1 MLLLFHRLGHLLTL
15 TLLAYQASVSAE
27 EPGAEPQPTSLH
39 GADLSLRTQL
49 LKLLKSLEYQR
60 KPPTETHRPSDST
73 SRLASTAQPAEGA
86 GLKVNSRRGLSDF
99 FPYFRRYQ
107 ADTEDRKP
115 EVGDRKQEVGGLARK
130 DEGSKR
136 GGLSDFFPYFRRY
149 QADTEDRKLE
159 VGDRKQEV
167 GDRKQEVGDRKQE
180 VGNRKQEVGGLAKK
194 DEGSNAIVDAGWNL
208 FSTFS
213 GALSPPEP
221 PRKRKPIEDIPI
233 LGGLVSLGGA
243 LELAGQRSVDLLSDG
258 SRKFGDL
265 AVGTFSKSG
274 FKYPAAGEGVGAA
287 GLVGAVGGLGK
298 LSPTD
303 LMTVA
308 SALSQSTGRVDFI
321 KQLLDKSTPETAF
334 RLGQAAASI
343 TELRGNPAFA
353 GIFRTFARRK

>member
-1 MLLLFHRLGHLLTL
+1 MLLLFHRLGHLLTF

-27 EPGAEPQPTSLH
+27 ELGAEPQPTSLN

-73 SRLASTAQPAEGA
+73 SRLASTAQQAEGA
-86 GLKVNSRRGLSDF
+86 GLKVNSRGGFSNF

-115 EVGDRKQEVGGLARK
+115 EVGDRKQEVG
-130 DEGSKR
+130 
-136 GGLSDFFPYFRRY
+136 
-149 QADTEDRKLE
+149 
-159 VGDRKQEV
+159 
-167 GDRKQEVGDRKQE
+167 
-180 VGNRKQEVGGLAKK
+180 NRKQEVGGLARK

>member
-159 VGDRKQEV
+159 VGD
-167 GDRKQEVGDRKQE
+167 
-180 VGNRKQEVGGLAKK
+180 RKQEVGGLAKK

>member
-115 EVGDRKQEVGGLARK
+115 
-130 DEGSKR
+130 
-136 GGLSDFFPYFRRY
+136 
-149 QADTEDRKLE
+149 
-159 VGDRKQEV
+159 
-167 GDRKQEVGDRKQE
+167 EVGDRKQE